1 MGWEIIKLQAQ
12 VGESTSRK
20 AKKIVEAERKKEHG
34 TASTSTTEVVEEG
47 QDQDQESVVL
57 SEAAQKL
64 LKLKEQKIS
73 QKIVGSPFFCSW
85 IYYEIL
91 R

>member
-20 AKKIVEAERKKEHG
+20 AKKVVEAERKKEHG
-34 TASTSTTEVVEEG
+34 HASTSTSTAEG
-47 QDQDQESVVL
+47 EAEQEQDSLVL

-73 QKIVGSPFFCSW
+73 QKIVSCFRSLF
-85 IYYEIL
+85 
-91 R
+91 